1 MTETTKQNMS
11 ILAITILIAA
21 SVYIFINFIKPE
33 MQKKND
39 LAAQILE
46 EKDKIQILND
56 YQNKFNILT
65 QNYQNLGNKIDMI
78 NQAIPTDS
86 QTAQVLATFD
96 AISKKTNLSLN
107 SLNFITQTGSNN
119 SYNTLDIKTD
129 FSANYDTFKTWLNE
143 IEKEL
148 RLFDINHVTIKSV
161 NSPIT
166 TSTRRTTRTSQ
177 PALQFSLDLLTYYQL

>member
-11 ILAITILIAA
+11 ILMITILIAV

-46 EKDKIQILND
+46 EKDKIKILND
-56 YQNKFNILT
+56 YQDKFNILT

-78 NQAIPTDS
+78 NQALPTDS
-86 QTAQVLATFD
+86 QTAQVLATLD
-96 AISKKTNLSLN
+96 AISKKTNLSLSN
-107 SLNFITQTGSNN
+107 LSFTTQAGSNN

-129 FSANYDTFKTWLNE
+129 FSTNYDTFKIWLSE

-148 RLFDINHVTIKSV
+148 RLFDINHITIRAVT
-161 NSPIT
+161 SPIT

-177 PALQFSLDLLTYYQL
+177 ATLQFSLDLLTYYQL